1 MQRAAT
7 ALAAALMV
15 ATGAAA
21 EPCDELGGLR
31 ACFELPVTRYGHRI
45 LGQTPEWARLA
56 VTLAD
61 GREVAVELPEDRI
74 FEDVAPRLADFGGD
88 GSPEVV
94 VVESSLT
101 AGAQLAVYAPE
112 RGELRKTAA
121 TPEIGRAFRWLAPV
135 GIADLDGDGQLDVAY
150 VETPHIGGILRVWT
164 FAPGGLSEVAAASGV
179 SNHRIGDAAISG
191 GIRTCD
197 GGTEMVTADAG
208 WTRMLAS
215 RVEAGRIVARDLGP
229 LRDGGDLAAALDCRE

>member
-1 MQRAAT
+1 
-7 ALAAALMV
+7 MV

-21 EPCDELGGLR
+21 EPCDELGGQR
-31 ACFELPVTRYGHRI
+31 ACFERPVTRYGHRI
-45 LGQTPEWARLA
+45 QGQTPEWARLA

-61 GREVAVELPEDRI
+61 GREVAVVLPEDRI